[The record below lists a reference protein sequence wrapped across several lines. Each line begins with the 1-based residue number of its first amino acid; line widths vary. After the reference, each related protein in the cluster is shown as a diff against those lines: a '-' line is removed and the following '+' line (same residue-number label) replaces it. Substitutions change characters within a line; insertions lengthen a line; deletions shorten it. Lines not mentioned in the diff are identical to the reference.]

1 MRRSQKVHTIFVG
14 KVYNIDSSEEEPH
27 LLIELYST
35 LLKTTLG
42 KKAKELSFG
51 QFLCFLCK
59 YYK

>member
-27 LLIELYST
+27 LLTELYST

-42 KKAKELSFG
+42 KK
-51 QFLCFLCK
+51 QRNCP
-59 YYK
+59 